1 MLLQR
6 HHLLS
11 AGTEKQVAVMA
22 GIAPDMIRGNTD
34 TILLRFLCE
43 KDSYGYEINKRILE
57 LTGEQYGL
65 NEATLYT
72 AFKRL
77 EKNGYITSYWGD
89 ENSGARRRYYTVTEA
104 GRAAYQENCMEWKNA
119 RDMLGYTCF
128 HLY

>member
-1 MLLQR
+1 
-6 HHLLS
+6 
-11 AGTEKQVAVMA
+11 MA

-57 LTGEQYGL
+57 LTNEQYGL

-119 RDMLGYTCF
+119 RDMLERLIGNGTD
-128 HLY
+128 